1 MVLFAG
7 VLFASASGPPPPPD
21 PPSAPSSSHTIAW
34 PLPSALHSCIS
45 GVLLGVLLLSAGALL
60 CHNGYRSLGRLSHRY
75 GMTPIE
81 LLAVLRRHAIDARI
95 LVLVVAIANP
105 PWPWS

>member
-1 MVLFAG
+1 M
-7 VLFASASGPPPPPD
+7 
-21 PPSAPSSSHTIAW
+21 
-34 PLPSALHSCIS
+34 
-45 GVLLGVLLLSAGALL
+45 LLLSAGALL

-81 LLAVLRRHAIDARI
+81 LLAVLRRHAIDART
-95 LVLVVAIANP
+95 LVLVVSIAKP